1 MLNGKG
7 WMLTVE
13 IRWVDRAPF
22 VLYLYISNLQAVKR
36 AGESVE
42 TPFHACLSMTG
53 TGIMPQKVSGE
64 QQ

>member
-22 VLYLYISNLQAVKR
+22 VLYLYVSNLQAVKR

-42 TPFHACLSMTG
+42 TFFQHACRSVT
-53 TGIMPQKVSGE
+53 
-64 QQ
+64 